1 MKSEFVRLLS
11 TALFGAALL
20 GACDEAP
27 SASGELEPV
36 VADEATAI
44 TPASLGLGDGWIALE
59 PGLWTRS
66 DVDGAHEFL
75 GVGETGKAHALAS
88 LEEAEA
94 QLEQNLAATNPA
106 ETRAQLD
113 ELRGFIAGLYASEAA
128 EELDATTLRCTLTQT
143 GNANAGPIACGVS
156 ASASAF
162 WSHTCSASQ
171 VQLKTYALA
180 SCGSETKTHQCGP
193 KGGNPVSCNSSTSI
207 TGAGPCKSSSYAIL
221 PGSYLWKENYV
232 RGACGGGG
240 GGGGGGG
247 DTPTPGCPIELSD
260 CQQK

>member
-1 MKSEFVRLLS
+1 MYHPFSRLRTSLSAFALGVLACTACVESDADDVRADAS
-11 TALFGAALL
+11 
-20 GACDEAP
+20 DE
-27 SASGELEPV
+27 SAV
-36 VADEATAI
+36 
-44 TPASLGLGDGWIALE
+44 TPAALGLGDGWIAVE

-66 DVDGAHEFL
+66 DADGAQQFL

-94 QLEQNLAATNPA
+94 QVERSLSVADSE

-113 ELRGFIAGLYASEAA
+113 ELRGFIAGLDVSEVTDAF
-128 EELDATTLRCTLTQT
+128 DATTLRCTLTET
-143 GNANAGPIACGVS
+143 GAANAGPLACGVS

-162 WSHTCSASQ
+162 WSHTCSATQ
-171 VQLKTYALA
+171 VQVKTFALA
-180 SCGSETKTHQCGP
+180 SCGYQTKTHQCGP
-193 KGGNPVSCNSSTSI
+193 KGGNPVSCSSSTSI

-221 PGSYLWKENYV
+221 PSAYLWKENTV

-240 GGGGGGG
+240 GGGN
-247 DTPTPGCPIELSD
+247 TPTPGCPIELSD